1 MTTVFKEIFLNAAL
15 TEDERITQISAAL
28 SALLP
33 GGTTALEERKL
44 LEPYVAFKR
53 PYLARL
59 DDLKKDAKTLSE
71 SSLVVRVEPLA
82 ADAAKCGPDDDVSAA
97 SPLRSKSAD
106 IRHRLGEEKK
116 LLADMADQNTQ
127 LTAIFNTIAAAE
139 EKVPQLTYGFLDESR
154 DALRFL
160 GNNRDAAFRANI
172 QDSVGTILDNIDKQ
186 LDAVAGHQ
194 QKKLEKKLFHK
205 FLDAGLTTGSQP
217 LSAPAIAR
225 FRRKPQVQ
233 P

>member
-15 TEDERITQISAAL
+15 TEDERVTQMAAAL

-33 GGTTALEERKL
+33 GGTTVIEERGL
-44 LEPYVAFKR
+44 LEPYFVFKR
-53 PYLARL
+53 PYTARL
-59 DDLKKDAKTLSE
+59 DDLKKDAKILSE

-106 IRHRLGEEKK
+106 IRRRLGEERK
-116 LLADMADQNTQ
+116 LLADMAAPNAQ
-127 LTAIFNTIAAAE
+127 LTAIYNTLAAVEGKVARLPSVILE
-139 EKVPQLTYGFLDESR
+139 ESQA
-154 DALRFL
+154 ALRFL
-160 GNNRDAAFRANI
+160 DNNRDPAFRANI

-205 FLDAGLTTGSQP
+205 FLDAGLTTGGKP
-217 LSAPAIAR
+217 LPAPATAR